1 MKKLSC
7 VISCPIDTYS
17 GYGGRS
23 RDFVKALL
31 QIRPDWDIK
40 ILSQRWGNTRH
51 GFLQDHKDIEF
62 TPLVINKLTYKPDVW
77 IQITIPNEFV
87 KIGNFNI
94 GVTAGIE
101 TTLADASWIQGGN
114 NMDLILVSSNFS
126 KQALQEPT
134 YEMID
139 NTTKVS
145 KGYLKLET
153 PMEVLFEGIDT
164 NIYKKISE
172 DEVILNLN
180 NIKEDFCFLTI
191 GHWIQ
196 GSFGHDRKNIGY
208 TVKSFLETFKNNER
222 QPALILKVSHA
233 NSSIIDRDKVLQKVN
248 DVRKTVKGRIPNI
261 YLLHGDL
268 SDEQINQLYNHPKVK
283 CMLSLTK
290 GEGYGRPLAEFSV
303 TGKPI
308 IASNWSGHLDFLP
321 KEYNTLINGKLENVH
336 ESAATDK
343 ILLKEAQWF
352 KPDDEHV
359 GTSLRSMFKEYRNYL
374 GRSSKQAEHVVEN
387 FTFSKMVETLNNILE
402 KRTPN
407 IPQQVELK
415 LPQLSLPK
423 LKKVE

>member
-94 GVTAGIE
+94 GVTAGVE

-126 KQALQEPT
+126 KQALQETT

-180 NIKEDFCFLTI
+180 DIKEDFCFLTI

-359 GTSLRSMFKEYRNYL
+359 GTSLRNMFKEYRNYL

-387 FTFSKMVETLNNILE
+387 FTFSKMVERLNNILE